1 MIILYCFFVL
11 SYAIAHHPYSK
22 GFNRV
27 EKNYKLRGVP
37 GRRRRL
43 VLCPKHKVEMRPIRS
58 NRSLASSH
66 VRTQVTGLDHPAA
79 VISGERPQSAGRSSH

>member
-1 MIILYCFFVL
+1 MIILLFLCLKLRL
-11 SYAIAHHPYSK
+11 SSPSLFK
-22 GFNRV
+22 GFNQV
-27 EKNYKLRGVP
+27 EKNYKLGGVP